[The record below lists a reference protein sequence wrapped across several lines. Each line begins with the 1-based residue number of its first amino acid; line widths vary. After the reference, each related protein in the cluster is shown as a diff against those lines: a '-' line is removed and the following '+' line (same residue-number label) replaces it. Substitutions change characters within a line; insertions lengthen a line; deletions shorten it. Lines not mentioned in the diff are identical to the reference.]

1 MIGIISVTGKGNGLA
16 EKLAKSLDGTL
27 YLKTEIEDFKLSKV
41 TEEAMLKHKG
51 IIFIS
56 STGIAVRAIA
66 EFLKGKD
73 KDPAIVVV
81 DLSNKYTISLI
92 SGHIGGANDLA
103 IQVSKILNNI
113 PIITTAT
120 DNLGVVA
127 PDVIAV
133 KNSLVIESLKK
144 AKTIATLLVNGEIIG
159 FKDDRNLIDIPSGY
173 KRIENLEGNCVWIT
187 NKMFFYTKLDEI
199 KLENNI
205 LDRSKANIDYIKVEN
220 RRKDVNKLRN
230 VSLDNEK
237 ILRLIRKDIVLGI
250 GCRRGIESSE
260 LEEFII
266 KTLKDNNIDYRSVIK
281 IGSIDIK
288 KNEKAINDLSEKL
301 GCEFKTFLKEEI
313 EQIHNKFEGSD
324 FVEKTLGVRSVSE
337 PVVELMGGTII
348 IPKIKF
354 NGMTLTIGQI

>member
-1 MIGIISVTGKGNGLA
+1 MIGIISVTEKGNILA
-16 EKLAKSLDGTL
+16 ERLAEHLNTTM

-41 TEEAMLKHKG
+41 TQAVMLKHKG
-51 IIFIS
+51 VIFIS

-66 EFLKGKD
+66 NFLKGKD
-73 KDPAIVVV
+73 NDPAVVVV
-81 DLSNKYTISLI
+81 DISNKYTISLI

-103 IQVSKILNNI
+103 IEVSKILNNI

-133 KNSLVIESLKK
+133 KNSLVIENLNK
-144 AKTIATLLVNGEIIG
+144 AKIIATLLVNGKVIG
-159 FKDDRNLIDIPSGY
+159 FKDDRNLIKTPSGY
-173 KRIENLEGNCVWIT
+173 KKIEDIEENSVWVT
-187 NKMFFYTKLDEI
+187 NKIFSDVELNDTSYKI
-199 KLENNI
+199 NNI
-205 LDRSKANIDYIKVEN
+205 KHKT
-220 RRKDVNKLRN
+220 
-230 VSLDNEK
+230 LDNKK

-250 GCRRGIESSE
+250 GCKRGIESNL

-266 KTLKDNNIDYRSVIK
+266 KTLEHHNIDFRAVLK

-288 KNEKAINDLSEKL
+288 KDENAINDLSDKL
-301 GCEFKTFLKEEI
+301 NCSFDTFSREEI

-324 FVEKTLGVRSVSE
+324 FVEKTLGVRAVSE
-337 PVVELMGGTII
+337 PSVELMGGTII

-354 NGMTLTIGQI
+354 SGITLTIGQI